1 MVEPSYF
8 PRKIDQHVTGMHY
21 SADLNDGDYF
31 ANLGSPPALSVTNV
45 ISAQHLVSTTGTT
58 TDITSFTLTDG
69 ILVDSD
75 YPYGACLAI
84 SAVGTVTN
92 ARTLTVKGRDYL
104 GAAMTETIG
113 FTGTNQVVGKKAFK
127 FLDSITPNAGA
138 AFSSTDLTWGMG
150 ISTKLGLPYKTRAIG
165 KVLADNV
172 AVTGNGTFTAPGVTT
187 QTATTADTR
196 GTYTATNADGTIN
209 HKVQLFVDPDNLH
222 GISQFYA

>member
-1 MVEPSYF
+1 MVERSYF

-21 SADLNDGDYF
+21 VAALNDGDYF
-31 ANLGSPPALSVTNV
+31 ANLGSPPALSVTN
-45 ISAQHLVSTTGTT
+45 IASAQHLVSTTGTT
-58 TDITSFTLTDG
+58 VDLTSFTLTDG
-69 ILVDSD
+69 KLVDSD
-75 YPYGACLAI
+75 YPYGAAVAF
-84 SAVGTVTN
+84 SAVGSVTN

-104 GAAMTETIG
+104 GAPMTETIG

-127 FLDSITPNAGA
+127 YLDSITPNAGA
-138 AFSSTDLTWGMG
+138 AFSSTDLYWQMG